1 MTSKTSVPVRER
13 LLQAADRLFYEEGV
27 NTVGIDRVLEE
38 AGVAKASLYST
49 FGSKE
54 ELVRSYLVGRLE
66 ARQRRVLKKLERYDS
81 PRARLLGV
89 FDVLKERVVEP
100 DFRGCAFQMATA
112 ETPAGS
118 GPRRVCDDART
129 WQRDLF
135 VKLAREA
142 GVAGAAGLASQLM
155 LLYDGAIVAA
165 TMDRDPA
172 AVTVAR
178 AVATTLLDAALA
190 TSAKRARRAA
200 TRPRPR

>member
-1 MTSKTSVPVRER
+1 MTSKISAGAPVRER

-27 NTVGIDRVLEE
+27 NTVGIDRVLDE

-66 ARQRRVLKKLERYDS
+66 ARQRRVLKKLERFDT

-89 FDVLKERVVEP
+89 FDALRERVVEP
-100 DFRGCAFQMATA
+100 DFRGCAFLMATT
-112 ETPAGS
+112 ETPEGS
-118 GPRRVCDDART
+118 SPRGVCDAARA

-142 GVAGAAGLASQLM
+142 GVADARGFASRLM

-178 AVATTLLDAALA
+178 AVATTLLDAALGA
-190 TSAKRARRAA
+190 PAVKARARR
-200 TRPRPR
+200 RR